1 MAKKFERSVNW
12 EISPK
17 CNKVKLNFLGKLK
30 NVKLGANNFVAN
42 INIRSIIL
50 VKTNREMLSR

>member
-30 NVKLGANNFVAN
+30 NVKLGANNFIAN

-50 VKTNREMLSR
+50 VKTNREV